1 MWQREAQQVQAETL
15 CFSMLASHTP
25 ETNGLQ
31 RRPGLRY
38 SKCCPQTSS
47 VGIWELGG
55 KAESQAPHPRP
66 ALSESA
72 F

>member
-15 CFSMLASHTP
+15 SP